1 VVDARRCYVFIALF
15 VAALVLFSSAAFG
28 ARPIARDNFVTMDE
42 DTSVLIDVLAN
53 DTDPDGQLLTIA
65 SVSVAKHGTTSI
77 EWSKVRYTSDANFY
91 GTDSFSYTVTNGTE
105 TGTAN
110 VTVTVISVN
119 DAPIA
124 VVEAVV
130 TTQGTPVSFT
140 LKATDVDVDPS
151 VVGGYALVFKIVD
164 GPAHGEL
171 SGDLTAV
178 TYTLPD
184 TASVE
189 VTYTPEPQFTG
200 TDSIT
205 FSVTDRFGAFDTAKI
220 PIGVS
225 ARETGMLT
233 GTWDTSISARGQP
246 FEISALTSTLGVV
259 YELGD
264 FKAQTIA
271 TWRDDSFSSLRLDSS
286 FPLGEVMTVRSA
298 LAFDPDNASPF
309 KYWQTTTT
317 FSFSDIRFT
326 HTFYLPKNLNSS
338 YNRLV
343 AQARVEDV
351 SLTST
356 TNLAGENLAFE
367 KQEFRAR
374 WKWSECDLSLDA
386 KLSIKSEEGFD
397 KFSLSVLDIP
407 ILGMDEGD
415 IFAITLRLDATFTT
429 TSKAVKPTLT
439 LRSNWIECFKILC
452 ELVTAEDDDLSIEGI
467 SLYGLMIKTQ
477 LSEDIQVDI
486 GISFAEN
493 KNSSATGY
501 SDYSTKLMLSGPTLP
516 CCGSPGKWQI
526 ATYFQSS
533 ESSLLG
539 WGMTIFKLETAL
551 AEQVEVSIK
560 LTFRA
565 EAPHWEFTGGWKI
578 DW

>member
-1 VVDARRCYVFIALF
+1 MVDAKRCCVLFALF
-15 VAALVLFSSAAFG
+15 VALAILFSSVAFG
-28 ARPIARDNFVTMDE
+28 ARPVARDDSVTINE
-42 DTSVLIDVLAN
+42 DTSVLVDVLAN
-53 DTDPDGQLLTIA
+53 DTDPDGKLLTIA
-65 SVSVAKHGTTSI
+65 SVSTPNYGTTSI
-77 EWSKVRYTSDANFY
+77 EWSKVRYTPDAHFY

-105 TGTAN
+105 TDTAK
-110 VTVTVISVN
+110 VTITVISVN

-124 VVEAVV
+124 VADVV
-130 TTQGTPVSFT
+130 ATTQGTPVSFT

-151 VVGGYALVFKIVD
+151 AVGEYGLVFEIMD

-178 TYTLPD
+178 TYALPD

-189 VTYTPEPQFTG
+189 VTYTPEPEFAG

-205 FSVTDRFGAFDTAKI
+205 FSVTDQFGAFDTAKI

-225 ARETGMLT
+225 AREAGILT

-246 FEISALTSTLGVV
+246 FELTNLTSTLAID

-264 FKAQTIA
+264 FNAQMTA
-271 TWRDDSFSSLRLDSS
+271 TWKDDSFSSLRFGTS
-286 FPLGEVMTVRSA
+286 FPLGEVLAVRST
-298 LAFDPDNASPF
+298 LAFDPDREPYFN
-309 KYWQTTTT
+309 YWRTITT
-317 FSFSDIRFT
+317 FSFSDIGFT

-338 YNRLV
+338 YNQLV
-343 AQARVEDV
+343 AKGKIGDV
-351 SLTST
+351 SVTST
-356 TNLAGENLAFE
+356 TRFAGQSLAFD

-374 WKWSECDLSLDA
+374 WNWSECDLSLDA

-397 KFSLSVLDIP
+397 NFLLTVRDIP
-407 ILGMDEGD
+407 ILGTDEGD

-429 TSKAVKPTLT
+429 TSNAVKPTLI
-439 LRSNWIECFKILC
+439 LRSNWIECLKILC
-452 ELVTAEDDDLSIEGI
+452 ELVTAKDDDLSIEGI
-467 SLYGLMIKTQ
+467 SLYGLLIKTQ

-551 AEQVEVSIK
+551 ADQVEISIK
-560 LTFRA
+560 LTFRS
-565 EAPHWEFTGGWKI
+565 EAPHWEITGGWEI

>member
-1 VVDARRCYVFIALF
+1 MAILLSC
-15 VAALVLFSSAAFG
+15 AAFG
-28 ARPIARDNFVTMDE
+28 ARPIARDDSVTISE
-42 DTSVLIDVLAN
+42 DISVLVDVLAN
-53 DTDPDGQLLTIA
+53 DTDPDGKLLTIA
-65 SVSVAKHGTTSI
+65 SVSTPKHGTTSI
-77 EWSKVRYTSDANFY
+77 EWSKARYTPDAHFY

-105 TGTAN
+105 TDTAK
-110 VTVTVISVN
+110 VTITVISVN

-124 VVEAVV
+124 VADVAV
-130 TTQGTPVSFT
+130 TTQGTSVSFT
-140 LKATDVDVDPS
+140 LKATDVDLDPS
-151 VVGGYALVFKIVD
+151 AVDGYPLVFEIVD

-171 SGDLTAV
+171 SGDLAAV

-189 VTYTPEPQFTG
+189 VTYTPEPEFTG

-205 FSVTDRFGAFDTAKI
+205 FSVTDRFGAFDMAKI

-225 ARETGMLT
+225 VRETGMLV
-233 GTWDTSISARGQP
+233 GTWDASIGARGQP
-246 FEISALTSTLGVV
+246 FEISTLKSTLALV
-259 YELGD
+259 YQLGD
-264 FKAQTIA
+264 FKAQMIA
-271 TWRDDSFSSLRLDSS
+271 AWRGDSFSSLRINTS
-286 FPLGEVMTVRSA
+286 FPLEDVLSVRTT
-298 LAFDPDNASPF
+298 LAFTPDATTLFN
-309 KYWQTTTT
+309 YWRTITT

-338 YNRLV
+338 YNQLV
-343 AQARVEDV
+343 AQGRVEDV

-356 TNLAGENLAFE
+356 TRLSGQSLAFE

-374 WKWSECDLSLDA
+374 WKWSEYDLSLDA
-386 KLSIKSEEGFD
+386 KLSIECEKGFNE
-397 KFSLSVLDIP
+397 FLLTVRDIP
-407 ILGMDEGD
+407 ILYTDEDD
-415 IFAITLRLDATFTT
+415 IFAITLRLDTTFTT

-439 LRSNWIECFKILC
+439 LRSDWIECLKILC
-452 ELVTAEDDDLSIEGI
+452 ELATGKDDDTSIEGI
-467 SLYGLMIKTQ
+467 SLYGLLIKTQ

-501 SDYSTKLMLSGPTLP
+501 SDYSAKLMLSGPTLP

-551 AEQVEVSIK
+551 ADQVEVSIK
-560 LTFRA
+560 LTFRS
-565 EAPHWEFTGGWKI
+565 EAPHWEITGGWEI

>member
-1 VVDARRCYVFIALF
+1 MVDAKRCWGLIALF
-15 VAALVLFSSAAFG
+15 VATAILFSCVAFG
-28 ARPIARDNFVTMDE
+28 ARPIARDDSVTINE
-42 DTSVLIDVLAN
+42 DTSVLVDVLAN
-53 DTDPDGQLLTIA
+53 DTDPDGKLLTIA
-65 SVSVAKHGTTSI
+65 SVSTPNHGTTSI
-77 EWSKVRYTSDANFY
+77 EWSKARYTPDAHFY

-105 TGTAN
+105 TDTAK
-110 VTVTVISVN
+110 VTITVISVN

-124 VVEAVV
+124 VADVV
-130 TTQGTPVSFT
+130 ATTQGTSVSFT

-151 VVGGYALVFKIVD
+151 AVGEYGLVFEIVD

-178 TYTLPD
+178 TYALPD

-189 VTYTPEPQFTG
+189 VTYTPEPEFVG

-205 FSVTDRFGAFDTAKI
+205 FSVTDQFGAFDMAKI

-225 ARETGMLT
+225 TRETGMLA

-246 FEISALTSTLGVV
+246 FELTDLTSTLALN
-259 YELGD
+259 YELGE
-264 FKAQTIA
+264 FKAQMTA
-271 TWRDDSFSSLRLDSS
+271 TWKDDSFSSLRLGTS
-286 FPLGEVMTVRSA
+286 FPLGEVLAVRST
-298 LAFDPDNASPF
+298 LAFDPDDAPYFN
-309 KYWQTTTT
+309 YWRNITT
-317 FSFSDIRFT
+317 FSFSEIGFT

-338 YNRLV
+338 YSQLV
-343 AQARVEDV
+343 AQGRIEDV
-351 SLTST
+351 SVTST
-356 TNLAGENLAFE
+356 TRFAGQSFAFD

-397 KFSLSVLDIP
+397 SFLLAVRDIP

-429 TSKAVKPTLT
+429 TNKAVKPTLT
-439 LRSNWIECFKILC
+439 LRSDWIECLKILC
-452 ELVTAEDDDLSIEGI
+452 ELVTAEDDDMSIEGI
-467 SLYGLMIKTQ
+467 SLYGLLIKTQ

-501 SDYSTKLMLSGPTLP
+501 SDYSAKLTLSGPTLP

-526 ATYFQSS
+526 ATYFQSN
-533 ESSLLG
+533 ESTLFG

-551 AEQVEVSIK
+551 ADQIEVSIE

-565 EAPHWEFTGGWKI
+565 EAPHWEITGGWEI